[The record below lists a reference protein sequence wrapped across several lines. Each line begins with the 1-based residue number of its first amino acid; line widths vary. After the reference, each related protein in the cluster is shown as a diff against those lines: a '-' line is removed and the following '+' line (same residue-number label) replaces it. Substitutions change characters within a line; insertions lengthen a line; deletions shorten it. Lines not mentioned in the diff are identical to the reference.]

1 MAEDWLHTAHGC
13 DAEVGYNWT
22 ALRLHNIVDKFGIDP
37 FAESRLAVFEPRY
50 ATAVTIATLATLEGF
65 KSRAV
70 FLARTYY
77 DYAHIILFLSWLVVW
92 LVWFILN
99 L

>member
-1 MAEDWLHTAHGC
+1 MAEDRLHTAHSC

-22 ALRLHNIVDKFGIDP
+22 ALRLHNIVDEFGIDP
-37 FAESRLAVFEPRY
+37 LAESRLAIFVPRH

-65 KSRAV
+65 ETRAV

-77 DYAHIILFLSWLVVW
+77 DYAHIILFFLGWLFGWLV
-92 LVWFILN
+92 
-99 L
+99 